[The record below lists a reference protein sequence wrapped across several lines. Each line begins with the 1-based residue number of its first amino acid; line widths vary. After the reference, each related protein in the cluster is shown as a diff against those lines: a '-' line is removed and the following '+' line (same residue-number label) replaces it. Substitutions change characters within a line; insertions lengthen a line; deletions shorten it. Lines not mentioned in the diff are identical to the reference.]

1 VESAPRQAY
10 QKERR
15 SSRRERRGV
24 SRSSVIDEA
33 NAKVPVIDFA
43 DRLVAER
50 SGTRWR
56 KVGDKRVTLCMLPD
70 HQERTPSFTVYADND
85 RGWWCFGCARG
96 GDAVQLACYA
106 WGYEKHEA
114 AMAAADLLHEFGH
127 ELPERPASWY
137 AKEQRQ
143 KPVRDGIEAAKILVV
158 RRRLYRRFF
167 EPLVLAT
174 EDPEDRA
181 HDAQLFWEL
190 TARLAERLVGSMMEL
205 QR

>member
-1 VESAPRQAY
+1 MQEAY
-10 QKERR
+10 HEVGRL
-15 SSRRERRGV
+15 SRPERRGV
-24 SRSSVIDEA
+24 SCSSVIDEA

-85 RGWWCFGCARG
+85 RGWWCFGCVRG
-96 GDAVQLACYA
+96 GDVVELARYA

-127 ELPERPASWY
+127 ERPERPKSWY
-137 AKEQRQ
+137 AKQERQR
-143 KPVRDGIEAAKILVV
+143 PVRDAIDEAKILVV
-158 RRRLYRRFF
+158 RRRLYKRFF

-174 EDPEDRA
+174 DDAEDRE
-181 HDAQLFWEL
+181 HDADLFWETTL
-190 TARLAERLVGSMMEL
+190 PLAEHLVASMMEM